1 MKNILK
7 NIIFIFLYILSF
19 FISQRNIIIIGGPDN
34 KRYGGNVKYLYE
46 FLSDNTEYEVFW
58 LTESDDIMKYL
69 QNKDL
74 KYLSNKNYFKK
85 IITTLKCK
93 YVIDSGTNFYNPF
106 NYISRMKNI
115 IKISTMH
122 GSGPKLTLGGN
133 KDEQRRIL
141 NLFDTI
147 CFCTDYAKKRIGTDE
162 FYLNDN
168 IGKVFGQPKHD
179 ILRDSKHVESI
190 YLNRT
195 WCSSILDKRMND
207 KYSVIYYCPTWRD
220 TNTSLPLEQI
230 NNFSLEKFNDFLEMN
245 NIYFLYTEHI
255 LSNFTKLTSQYSH
268 IKRVTLKDYS
278 LFDNLELLMESD
290 MMITDYSTLS
300 SDYSILNKPQLFV
313 ITDVEEIKLKKG
325 FIEDP
330 VKLMPGAIITEF
342 EDLCSYIKR
351 YIHNAELY
359 QTDYK
364 EKLDN
369 LKKKYVGPETQNSRQ
384 MITNYI
390 LSR

>member
-1 MKNILK
+1 ML
-7 NIIFIFLYILSF
+7 
-19 FISQRNIIIIGGPDN
+19 
-34 KRYGGNVKYLYE
+34 
-46 FLSDNTEYEVFW
+46 
-58 LTESDDIMKYL
+58 
-69 QNKDL
+69 
-74 KYLSNKNYFKK
+74 
-85 IITTLKCK
+85 
-93 YVIDSGTNFYNPF
+93 
-106 NYISRMKNI
+106 
-115 IKISTMH
+115 
-122 GSGPKLTLGGN
+122 
-133 KDEQRRIL
+133 
-141 NLFDTI
+141 
-147 CFCTDYAKKRIGTDE
+147 KRIGTDE